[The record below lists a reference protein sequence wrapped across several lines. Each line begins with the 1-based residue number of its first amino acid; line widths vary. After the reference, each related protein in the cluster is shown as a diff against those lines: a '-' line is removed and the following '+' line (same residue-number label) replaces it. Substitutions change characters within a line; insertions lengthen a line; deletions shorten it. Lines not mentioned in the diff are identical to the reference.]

1 MSPIPLSPEAPVPEA
16 DPDDRFM
23 RAALALARR
32 GLGNVWPNPAVGC
45 VITRDGRV
53 LGRGWTQPG
62 GRPHAETEA
71 IARARRHSGSPSA
84 APLAGATAYVSLE
97 PCAHFGKTPPCADA
111 LVKAGVARVVV
122 AAADPDPR
130 VSGRGI
136 ARLRA
141 AGIAVTTGL
150 REAEAAA
157 LNAGFFLRVKEGRP
171 LVTLKL
177 ASTLDGRIATA
188 SGESRW
194 ITGEAARARVHAL
207 RAGHDAV
214 MVGSNTVL
222 ADDPLLTCRLPG
234 LERRSPVRIVID
246 GRLRT
251 PLTSAVVADAGAVA
265 TWIVTALD
273 VGRTLSFQV
282 PSFEARADAFRAC
295 GVTIIEVPQAGET
308 VDLHAALR
316 ALGERGLTRLL
327 VEGGG
332 GLGAALLRARLVD
345 RIAWFRA
352 GRIIGGDGIPAVAG
366 FGLESLA
373 EAPLFR
379 RVGIEEI
386 GEDLLETLERRD

>member
-1 MSPIPLSPEAPVPEA
+1 MTNSGSVSAAIPETASLETAPPP
-16 DPDDRFM
+16 PDDAFM

-45 VITRDGRV
+45 VIVREGRV

-71 IARARRHSGSPSA
+71 IGRALSWSEGR
-84 APLAGATAYVSLE
+84 LTGATAYVSLE
-97 PCAHFGKTPPCADA
+97 PCAHHGKTPPCADA
-111 LVKAGVARVVV
+111 LVSAGVARVVV
-122 AAADPDPR
+122 AVSDPDPR

-136 ARLRA
+136 ARLRE
-141 AGIAVTTGL
+141 AGIAVTEGV
-150 REAEAAA
+150 REEEAAA
-157 LNAGFFLRVKEGRP
+157 LNAGFFLRVREGRP
-171 LVTLKL
+171 LVVLKL

-188 SGESRW
+188 TGESRW

-207 RAGHDAV
+207 RACHDAV

-234 LERRSPVRIVID
+234 LEHRSPLRIVID

-251 PLTSAVVADAGAVA
+251 PLTSALVADARAVP
-265 TWIVTALD
+265 TWIVTAPQTDRL
-273 VGRTLSFQV
+273 
-282 PSFEARADAFRAC
+282 RADAFRAC
-295 GVTIIEVPQAGET
+295 GVELIEVPPAGET
-308 VDLHAALR
+308 LDLGA
-316 ALGERGLTRLL
+316 ALGELGARGLTRLL
-327 VEGGG
+327 VEGGA

-352 GRIIGGDGIPAVAG
+352 GRIIGGDGIPSVAG
-366 FGLESLA
+366 FGLEKLA
-373 EAPLFR
+373 EAPSFR

-386 GEDLLETLERRD
+386 GEDLLETLERWD